1 MTDLVNDWHLIS
13 PELAATPQRLRCAFH
28 SGAALPGL
36 RAGRFCSDGWRGA
49 HTARATLGG
58 DMAVVW
64 EAV

>member
-1 MTDLVNDWHLIS
+1 MTCDALPAVGVFVA
-13 PELAATPQRLRCAFH
+13 AATPQRLRRAFH

-49 HTARATLGG
+49 HTARRGHGG

-64 EAV
+64 EAC

>member
-1 MTDLVNDWHLIS
+1 MTCDALPAVGVFV
-13 PELAATPQRLRCAFH
+13 AAAIPNSSTRATD

-49 HTARATLGG
+49 HTARRGHGG

-64 EAV
+64 EAC